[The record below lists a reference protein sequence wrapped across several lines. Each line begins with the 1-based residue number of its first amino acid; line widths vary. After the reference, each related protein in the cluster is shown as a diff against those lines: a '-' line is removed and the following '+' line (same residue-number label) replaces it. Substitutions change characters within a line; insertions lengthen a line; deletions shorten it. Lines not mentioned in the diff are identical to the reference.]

1 LERAKILAGS
11 SLAGY
16 RLPRE
21 VDFVVDAAAGCR
33 VWDVDGNTYLDFLL
47 GSGPLILGH
56 AHPAVVDAVTAQLPR
71 GSTYYA
77 LNRPAIELAEAIV
90 AASPCAERL
99 RFVSTGSEATAAAI
113 RLARA
118 FTGRSTVLKFEGG
131 YHGSH
136 DTALTSFAP
145 TAPAPWPRPVPD
157 SAGIPQ
163 GVLGDVLIAPYND
176 AAATAA
182 IASAA
187 AGDLAAIIVEP
198 QQRGIPPI
206 PGFLAELRRIADAHD
221 ALLIFDEVVT
231 GFRVAYGGAQEFY
244 GVVPDL
250 AAYGKIIGGGFPLAA
265 VAGRAAILDL
275 ADPAERGADRYVHL
289 SGTLNGNPVAA
300 VAGLATL
307 HALAQ
312 PGVYDRLHAAG
323 ARLRAG
329 LHAAAA
335 RRGVPLTVIG
345 EGPLAAVHFT
355 DRPIH
360 DYRDVLSADKKLLAR
375 VNASLLSAGVLAQLS
390 TKLYISA
397 VHSDADIDACITA
410 FDDALAQAAR

>member
-1 LERAKILAGS
+1 
-11 SLAGY
+11 
-16 RLPRE
+16 
-21 VDFVVDAAAGCR
+21 
-33 VWDVDGNTYLDFLL
+33 
-47 GSGPLILGH
+47 
-56 AHPAVVDAVTAQLPR
+56 VVDAVTAQLPH

-118 FTGRSTVLKFEGG
+118 FTDRSTVLKFEGG

-136 DTALTSFAP
+136 DAALTSFAP
-145 TAPAPWPRPVPD
+145 AAPAPWPRPVPD

-187 AGDLAAIIVEP
+187 GDLAAIIVEP
-198 QQRGIPPI
+198 QQRCIPPV
-206 PGFLAELRRIADAHD
+206 PGFLGELRQIADAHG

-265 VAGRAAILDL
+265 VAGSAAILDL
-275 ADPAERGADRYVHL
+275 VDPAERGADRYVHL

-323 ARLRAG
+323 ERLRAG
-329 LHAAAA
+329 LRAAAG
-335 RRGVPLTVIG
+335 RRGVPLMVIG

-355 DRPIH
+355 DRPIR

-375 VNASLLSAGVLAQLS
+375 VNALLLSAGVLAQLS

-397 VHSDADIDACITA
+397 VHSDADIDACIAA
-410 FDDALAQAAR
+410 FDDAVAQAVR

>member
-1 LERAKILAGS
+1 
-11 SLAGY
+11 
-16 RLPRE
+16 
-21 VDFVVDAAAGCR
+21 
-33 VWDVDGNTYLDFLL
+33 
-47 GSGPLILGH
+47 
-56 AHPAVVDAVTAQLPR
+56 
-71 GSTYYA
+71 
-77 LNRPAIELAEAIV
+77 
-90 AASPCAERL
+90 
-99 RFVSTGSEATAAAI
+99 
-113 RLARA
+113 
-118 FTGRSTVLKFEGG
+118 
-131 YHGSH
+131 
-136 DTALTSFAP
+136 
-145 TAPAPWPRPVPD
+145 VPD

-187 AGDLAAIIVEP
+187 GDLAAIIVEP
-198 QQRGIPPI
+198 QQRCIPPV
-206 PGFLAELRRIADAHD
+206 PGFLGELRRIADAHG

-265 VAGRAAILDL
+265 VAGSAAILDL

-323 ARLRAG
+323 ERLRAG
-329 LHAAAA
+329 LRAAAG
-335 RRGVPLTVIG
+335 RRGVPLMVIG

-355 DRPIH
+355 DRPIR

-375 VNASLLSAGVLAQLS
+375 VNALLLSAGVLAQLS

-397 VHSDADIDACITA
+397 VHSDADIDACIAA
-410 FDDALAQAAR
+410 FDDAVAQAVR

>member
-1 LERAKILAGS
+1 MSIS
-11 SLAGY
+11 SS
-16 RLPRE
+16 RRI
-21 VDFVVDAAAGCR
+21 
-33 VWDVDGNTYLDFLL
+33 WDVDGNAYLDFLL

-56 AHPAVVDAVTAQLPR
+56 AHPAIVAAVTAQLPH

-77 LNRPAIELAEAIV
+77 LSRPAIELAEAIV

-99 RFVSTGSEATAAAI
+99 RYVSTGSEATAAAI

-118 FTGRSTVLKFEGG
+118 YTGRNVVLKFEGG
-131 YHGSH
+131 FHGNH
-136 DTALTSFAP
+136 DAALASFAP
-145 TAPAPWPRPVPD
+145 AVPAPWPQPVPD

-176 AAATAA
+176 TVATAEIA
-182 IASAA
+182 ASAA
-187 AGDLAAIIVEP
+187 DDLAAIIVEP
-198 QQRGIPPI
+198 QQRGIPHV
-206 PGFLAELRRIADAHD
+206 PGFLAELRRIADAHG
-221 ALLIFDEVVT
+221 AVLVFDEVVT
-231 GFRVAYGGAQEFY
+231 GFRIAYGGAQEYY

-275 ADPAERGADRYVHL
+275 ADPAQRGAARYVHL

-307 HALAQ
+307 RTLAQ
-312 PGVYDRLHAAG
+312 PGVYDRLHAVG
-323 ARLRAG
+323 ERLRTG
-329 LHAAAA
+329 LGTAAA
-335 RRGVPLTVIG
+335 RHGVPLQVIG

-355 DRPIH
+355 DRPIR
-360 DYRDVLSADKKLLAR
+360 DYRDVLTADKKLLAR
-375 VNASLLSAGVLAQLS
+375 VNASLLSTGVLAQLS

-397 VHSDADIDACITA
+397 VHSDDDIDACVAA
-410 FDDALAQAAR
+410 FDEALGAAIG